1 MKNDELINFRES
13 NKLTQQQMAN
23 KIGVSLSLYQK
34 VEKGERNSSFN
45 FIRRFKHV
53 YPNADIEGIFFSQKP
68 HDACNGGVSQGTGTE
83 G

>member
-1 MKNDELINFRES
+1 MKNEALINFRES
-13 NKLTQQQMAN
+13 NNLTQQQMAD

-45 FIRRFKHV
+45 FICRFKHI
-53 YPNADIEGIFFSQKP
+53 YPNADIESIFFAQKP
-68 HDACNGGVSQGTGTE
+68 HGTCSGCGIQNTGTE